1 MSRTYKVSTFE
12 QAEDQ
17 INRVHNS
24 INAVRSQVAEAER
37 RARNAAREEANK
49 RARVLRQEISNLEYN
64 LNAQLA
70 NVSDEVR
77 RNYIEHKKALAS
89 QANHFNQ
96 QLSNLQD
103 WTQASLDQLSSEMNE
118 RFEEQQTQIDSNR
131 QAIKNIYER
140 EQNLELQAQQRLNDL
155 EELLTA
161 FDKNNNH
168 DKYANGRFNQLKRRL
183 QSINS
188 TDVPSQSKIAE
199 AISIT
204 NDIFDLE
211 EEIAREKMIFES
223 IHNQTLS
230 IAEELLLEINNNRT
244 NLFFTDE
251 NGKELENEEGNK
263 LQVEV
268 DFWTEDEY
276 SKLENQA
283 KAIKAELETKK
294 ELPELDKDEL
304 KIFQDQLA
312 ELKDQQEKLVLL
324 ACEKGLLSMDRDDIA
339 NDILEA
345 FEKQGFWL
353 KEDDSIFYE
362 GNIEKKT
369 TNDQR
374 ESIAINVE
382 NNIGT
387 ELTIRIVP
395 EGMQNKIHF
404 HRNDNRDMT
413 QQEYM
418 ELLEEVQNVIE
429 GAGNGYKMGELKTP
443 NVGDV
448 KIEELADMNALRRGL
463 KKDTKNIK

>member
-24 INAVRSQVAEAER
+24 INAVRSQVAESEK
-37 RARNAAREEANK
+37 RARNAAREEANR
-49 RARVLRQEISNLEYN
+49 RARELRQEINNLEYN

-70 NVSDEVR
+70 NVSNEVR
-77 RNYIEHKKALAS
+77 RNYIEHKKALAN
-89 QANHFNQ
+89 QANQFNQ

-103 WTQASLDQLSSEMNE
+103 WTQDSLNKLSFEMNE

-131 QAIKNIYER
+131 QAIQNIYER
-140 EQNLELQAQQRLNDL
+140 EHNLELQAQQRLNDL
-155 EELLTA
+155 EGLLSA
-161 FDKNNNH
+161 LDKNNNH
-168 DKYANGRFNQLKRRL
+168 DKYANGRFIQLERRL

-188 TDVPSQSKIAE
+188 PDVPSQSRIAE

-223 IHNQTLS
+223 VHNQTLG

-251 NGKELENEEGNK
+251 NGQELENEEGNQ

-276 SKLENQA
+276 TKLET
-283 KAIKAELETKK
+283 KANKIKVELETKK
-294 ELPELDKDEL
+294 ESPELDKEEL
-304 KIFQDQLA
+304 KRFQDQLA
-312 ELKDQQEKLVLL
+312 QLKDEQEKLVLL

-353 KEDDSIFYE
+353 KEDDYIFYE
-362 GNIEKKT
+362 GNSEKGTKD
-369 TNDQR
+369 DQR
-374 ESIAINVE
+374 ESIAINIVNDVE
-382 NNIGT
+382 T

-418 ELLEEVQNVIE
+418 ELLEEVQKVIE

-448 KIEELADMNALRRGL
+448 RIEELADMNALRKGL
-463 KKDTKNIK
+463 KKETKNIK